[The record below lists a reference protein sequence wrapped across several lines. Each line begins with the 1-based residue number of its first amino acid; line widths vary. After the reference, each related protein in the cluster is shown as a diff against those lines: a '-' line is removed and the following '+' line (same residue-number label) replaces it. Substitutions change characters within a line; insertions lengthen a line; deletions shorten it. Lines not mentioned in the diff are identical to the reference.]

1 MTASELANLIGILQ
15 ARPDPE
21 NPTVEQMRER
31 IGGLERFLPTP
42 PDAKLRPV
50 NADGVAC
57 EWVAAPGALPDRAI
71 LYLHGGGYAIG
82 SIGTHRTL
90 GYNLSQAARAQVL
103 MVDYRL
109 APEHPFPA
117 ALDDAVTAWRWLLKQ
132 GGKAGRSAI
141 AGDSAGGGLAVATM
155 LKLREFGEPLPA
167 CAFLSSPW
175 TDLAGAGASVEKN
188 AAVDPTVKG
197 RFLTWFSDL
206 YMKGADPRTPYAS
219 PLYADLKGL
228 PPMLIHVGS
237 VEILLDDS
245 TRLAERARAAGVEV
259 ECEVWP
265 DMLHVWHLFAPML
278 SEGREAVAKAGVFIA
293 KRTGG

>member
-1 MTASELANLIGILQ
+1 MTATELANLIGILQ

-21 NPTVEQMRER
+21 NPTVAQMRER

-42 PDAKLRPV
+42 ADASMRPV
-50 NADGVAC
+50 EADGVAC
-57 EWVAAPGALPDRAI
+57 EWVAAPGASHDRAI
-71 LYLHGGGYAIG
+71 LYQHGGGYAIG

-90 GYNLSQAARAQVL
+90 GYNLSQAAGAQVL

-117 ALDDAVTAWRWLLKQ
+117 AVDDAVTAWRWLLKQ
-132 GGKAGRSAI
+132 GGKPGRTAI
-141 AGDSAGGGLAVATM
+141 AGDSAGGGLAVAAM
-155 LKLREFGEPLPA
+155 LKVRDEGAPPPA

-175 TDLAGAGASVEKN
+175 TDLAGTGASVAGN
-188 AAVDPTVKG
+188 AAVDPTVKE

-206 YMKGADPRTPYAS
+206 YMNGGDPRTPLAS
-219 PLYADLKGL
+219 PLYGDLKGL
-228 PPMLIHVGS
+228 PPTLIHVGS
-237 VEILLDDS
+237 VEILLDDA

-259 ECEVWP
+259 ECEIWP

-278 SEGREAVAKAGVFIA
+278 SEGREAIAKAGAFIA

>member
-1 MTASELANLIGILQ
+1 MTATELATLVGILQ

-21 NPTVEQMRER
+21 NPTIEQMRER

-42 PDAKLRPV
+42 ADASLRPV
-50 NADGVAC
+50 SADGVAC
-57 EWVAAPGALPDRAI
+57 EWVAAPGASHDRAI

-90 GYNLSQAARAQVL
+90 GYNLSQAAGAQVL
-103 MVDYRL
+103 IVDYRL
-109 APEHPFPA
+109 APEHPYPA

-132 GGKAGRSAI
+132 GGKAGRAAI

-155 LKLREFGEPLPA
+155 LKLRELGEPLPA

-175 TDLAGAGASVEKN
+175 TDLAGTGASVEKN

-197 RFLTWFSDL
+197 RFLTWFSAL
-206 YMKGADPRTPYAS
+206 YMNGADPRTPYAS

-228 PPMLIHVGS
+228 PPMLIHVGA

-278 SEGREAVAKAGVFIA
+278 SEGREAIAKAGAFIA
-293 KRTGG
+293 RRTGG

>member
-1 MTASELANLIGILQ
+1 MTATELASLIGILQ

-31 IGGLERFLPTP
+31 IGGLEKFLPTP
-42 PDAKLRPV
+42 ADASLRPV
-50 NADGVAC
+50 DADGVAC
-57 EWVAAPGALPDRAI
+57 EWVAAPGAAHDRAI

-90 GYNLSQAARAQVL
+90 GYNLSQAAGAQVL
-103 MVDYRL
+103 MADYRL
-109 APEHPFPA
+109 APEHPYPA

-132 GGKAGRSAI
+132 GGKAERAAI

-155 LKLREFGEPLPA
+155 LKLRDEGASLPA

-175 TDLAGAGASVEKN
+175 TDLAGTGASIEAN
-188 AAVDPTVKG
+188 AAVDPTVKR
-197 RFLTWFSDL
+197 RFLTWFADL
-206 YMKGADPRTPYAS
+206 YMNGADPRTPYAS
-219 PLYADLKGL
+219 PHYASLKGL
-228 PPMLIHVGS
+228 PPTLIHVGA
-237 VEILLDDS
+237 VEILLDDA

-278 SEGREAVAKAGVFIA
+278 SEGREAVAKAGAFIA
-293 KRTGG
+293 RRTGG